1 MTERAEPEWWVA
13 ALKLEAAGKLAEA
26 EAVIRQALDPRREP
40 SAAQIAHLYELRCRR
55 LVKLGGFAAAH
66 IAADKGYSFMRE
78 YASGATS
85 GGEGSALSREAENY
99 RTSLNELLRNADP
112 PLTTITADEMRVRGL
127 PPLEISCCGCLPI
140 ARFPDP
146 QTLLCYRGPPGGPD
160 GLSLKIIQHA
170 HGSAPFSLDAEVK
183 KNDLPGQNFVLGDTG
198 EFDVAGCKRPV
209 RCWSIKPTPWLD
221 AQATAFIAV
230 PELNTTILISFTA
243 WMDDRN
249 KINAHDI
256 QRLILN
262 TLTIT
267 PKP

>member
-1 MTERAEPEWWVA
+1 MSERAEPEWWVA

-26 EAVIRQALDPRREP
+26 EAVIRQALDPRQEP

-66 IAADKGYSFMRE
+66 IAAEKGYAFMCE

-85 GGEGSALSREAENY
+85 GGEGVALSREAEDY
-99 RTSLNELLRNADP
+99 RASLNELLRNAAP
-112 PLTTITADEMRVRGL
+112 PLTIITADEMRARGL
-127 PPLEISCCGCLPI
+127 PPIEISCCGYLPM
-140 ARFPDP
+140 ARFPEP
-146 QTLLCYRGPPGGPD
+146 QTLLRYHGPPGGPD
-160 GLSLKIIQHA
+160 GLSVDIVRHA
-170 HGSAPFSLDAEVK
+170 PGSAPFSLDAEIK
-183 KNDLPGQNFVLGDTG
+183 KNDLPGKNFELGGMG
-198 EFDVAGCKRPV
+198 EFEIAGCMRPV

-230 PELNTTILISFTA
+230 PELTATVLISFTA
-243 WMDDRN
+243 WMDDKKRI
-249 KINAHDI
+249 KTHDI

-262 TLTIT
+262 SLTLT